1 MATQEVFGKLTQQE
15 TTDIDA
21 FTSDLEKLL
30 SGIHNFNG
38 VLERGQFNN
47 KLDAAIAIIDDL
59 NTSLKPILQQIK
71 TDINA

>member
-1 MATQEVFGKLTQQE
+1 MAIQEVFGKLTDQE
-15 TTDIDA
+15 VTDLAA
-21 FTSDLEKLL
+21 FTGDLQKLL

-38 VLERGQFNN
+38 VLERTSFSN

-59 NTSLKPILQQIK
+59 NTNLKPLLQQIK